1 MTPYNAARR
10 RWMTVGQGGVAA
22 SLWTTRDALFA
33 LSSDSFQRHAS
44 AKDGFFANAYLYEDG
59 HECVLIDAH
68 LTEDQAHSV
77 VRRID
82 SINKPLAAIVITHPH
97 PDQYL
102 GLEIIGPKFPNVEI
116 VSTAQSLD
124 VISDDAA
131 GWRGFNNE
139 LRSFDTGRVNFGT
152 IEFDCLCPQDAESI
166 APLVLFDP
174 QTRTLIAG
182 DHVLHGQ
189 HLWLVENRIAAWR
202 ENLELIQQ
210 TWDIE
215 TVLPGHDS
223 VGSADLI
230 AQTDAYLARFE
241 ALITAKASV
250 QEAKSQMLNAYPDH
264 KFTEALEFSSQVH
277 FT

>member
-1 MTPYNAARR
+1 MTPYNTARR
-10 RWMTVGQGGVAA
+10 RWITVGVGGVAT
-22 SLWTTRDALFA
+22 SLLMPRDVLFA
-33 LSSDSFQRHAS
+33 SSNDSFQRHAS
-44 AKDGFFANAYLYEDG
+44 AKDGFFANTYLYEGD

-68 LTEDQAHSV
+68 LTEHQAQSV

-82 SINKPLAAIVITHPH
+82 AIDKPLAAIVVTHPH
-97 PDQYL
+97 PDHYL
-102 GLEIIGPKFPNVEI
+102 GLEIIGPKFPNVEV
-116 VSTAQSLD
+116 VSTARSLD
-124 VISDDAA
+124 VISDGAA
-131 GWRGFNNE
+131 GWRGFHNE
-139 LRSFDTGRVNFGT
+139 LRSLDTGPVNFGM

-174 QTRTLIAG
+174 ETRTLVAG

-202 ENLELIQQ
+202 GNLELIQR

-241 ALITAKASV
+241 TLKTAKASV

-264 KFTEALEFSSQVH
+264 KFTEALDFSLQVH